1 MGTAEIIPPDITPEE
16 NQKRMRELER
26 VLSNIF
32 KCEITVRWKTPE
44 EIASEGKQ
52 ERTL

>member
-32 KCEITVRWKTPE
+32 KREFTVRWKTPE
-44 EIASEGKQ
+44 EIASESKQ
-52 ERTL
+52 EKTL